1 MSEKDNFLEEL
12 LSGEDLKI
20 PVNDKRRFNNQGE
33 RVDGTDEPETS
44 KELVRSAK
52 EIELENY
59 LKAETERREAAES
72 KLVGVQ
78 AKFDEAK
85 ANLEKETSEMRA
97 RLMKTLEDRGQQS
110 QFNFLTTL
118 LPVLDNLNL
127 AVAASEQ
134 DASVE
139 HLRTG
144 VSGVA
149 RVFEQALTS
158 VGVETV
164 ASVGS
169 SFDPELHE
177 AVDMVE
183 ADAEMD
189 GKVTKE
195 YSKGYKFGDRLLR
208 PARVQVGKS
217 VGQAAVE
224 QSS

>member
-1 MSEKDNFLEEL
+1 MSEKDNFLEDL

-20 PVNDKRRFNNQGE
+20 PVNDDGE
-33 RVDGTDEPETS
+33 WVAGSDEPETP
-44 KELVRSAK
+44 KGPVRSVK
-52 EIELENY
+52 EIELENK

-78 AKFDEAK
+78 VKFDEAK

-158 VGVETV
+158 VGVEIV

-169 SFDPELHE
+169 TFDPEMHE
-177 AVDMVE
+177 AVDMVP
-183 ADAEMD
+183 AETDMD

-195 YSKGYKFGDRLLR
+195 YSRGYRFGDRLLR

-217 VGQAAVE
+217 LGQAAVE
-224 QSS
+224 QG